1 MRGEPDTWTL
11 AMSRSTLRGTGR
23 PHIHIRKIEMGRV
36 HLLDGKIAQ
45 VVHRIHIRIVL
56 NVVRDLHI
64 ASNGTRLV
72 ESREVRDF
80 GRGDA
85 KHDGHGA
92 IRHNLSVPT
101 TRSIYWRFPA

>member
-1 MRGEPDTWTL
+1 
-11 AMSRSTLRGTGR
+11 MSRSTLRGTGG
-23 PHIHIRKIEMGRV
+23 PHVHIRQIEMGRV
-36 HLLDGKIAQ
+36 HLLDGKITQ
-45 VVHRIHIRIVL
+45 VVHRIQIRIVL
-56 NVVRDLHI
+56 NVVYDLHI
-64 ASNGTRLV
+64 RSDGTGLV
-72 ESREVRDF
+72 ESREVRNF